1 VDTGVDHPGR
11 QARDGVAG
19 TSSLLEVRD
28 VTKRF
33 GGLVANQAISFDVAP
48 GEIVGVIGPN
58 GAGKSTLFDV
68 VTGFYRPDVG
78 DIRFAGETLTGL
90 RPDQIN
96 RRGIGRT
103 FQKLRPFNGMTVREN
118 VTVGALLRTASVSAA
133 RGEADRCLAL
143 VGLSDKARAFARELS
158 TGQRKRLEMARAM
171 ATRPRLLM
179 LDEVTGGVDQR
190 SIPDL
195 VALIGRLRDEGVTLI
210 VIEHNMRVIM
220 SVATRI
226 IALHLG
232 EKIADGPPTEV
243 VRDRR
248 LVEAYL
254 GASYL

>member
-1 VDTGVDHPGR
+1 MEQRVDHPV
-11 QARDGVAG
+11 DGGVGAPP
-19 TSSLLEVRD
+19 LLEVRA
-28 VTKRF
+28 VTKHF
-33 GGLVANQAISFDVAP
+33 GGLVANQSITFDVAP

-68 VTGFYRPDVG
+68 VTGFHRADAG
-78 DIRFAGETLTGL
+78 NIRFAGTPITGL
-90 RPDQIN
+90 RPDEIN

-103 FQKLRPFNGMTVREN
+103 FQKLRPFTGMTVREN
-118 VTVGALLRTASVSAA
+118 VTVGALLRAASIDAA
-133 RGEADRCLAL
+133 HVEADRCLAL
-143 VGLSDKARAFARELS
+143 VGLADKAYAFARELS

-179 LDEVTGGVDQR
+179 LDEVTAGVDQR

-195 VALIGRLRDEGVTLI
+195 VALIGRLRDEGVTLL

-232 EKIADGPPTEV
+232 EKIADGAPGDV

-254 GASYL
+254 GATYL

>member
-1 VDTGVDHPGR
+1 MTGRGP
-11 QARDGVAG
+11 
-19 TSSLLEVRD
+19 LLEVAD

-33 GGLVANQAISFDVAP
+33 GGVVANAGITFAVAP

-68 VTGFYRPDVG
+68 ITGFYRPEAGRV
-78 DIRFAGETLTGL
+78 RFAGEPITGL

-103 FQKLRPFNGMTVREN
+103 FQKLRPFGGMTTLEN
-118 VTVGALLRTASVSAA
+118 VTVGALRHARDPRAA
-133 RGEADRCLAL
+133 REAARRCLTL
-143 VGLSDKARAFARELS
+143 VGLGDKGDAFARELS

-171 ATRPRLLM
+171 ATGPRLLL

-190 SIPDL
+190 SIPGL
-195 VALIGRLRDEGVTLI
+195 VALIGQLRDEGVTLV

-226 IALHLG
+226 IALNLG
-232 EKIADGPPTEV
+232 QVIADGPPAEV
-243 VRDRR
+243 VRNRA
-248 LVEAYL
+248 LIEAYL
-254 GASYL
+254 GASYA